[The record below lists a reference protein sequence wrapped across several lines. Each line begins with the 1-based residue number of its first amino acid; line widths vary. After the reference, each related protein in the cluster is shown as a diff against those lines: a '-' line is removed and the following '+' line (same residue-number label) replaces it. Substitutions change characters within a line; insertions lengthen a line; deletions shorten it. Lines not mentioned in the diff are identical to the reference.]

1 MNAMNKKRGLAGM
14 VAVLF
19 LGLAVLLLSACSDE
33 MEVQQSYPFKVE
45 NMPVPTRIIKGETV
59 EIRCELKREGH
70 FSDARYTIRYFQP
83 DGKGTLRMDD
93 GMVLLPNDR
102 YPLDR
107 EVFRLYYTSE
117 CEDQQTIDIYFEDN
131 SEPAQLYQ
139 LTFDFNNET
148 EDEDSVVTADSKELP
163 VTKPVLPMM
172 KLKAIWFAVLS
183 ATVFFPGMPSRAEN
197 PVKAS
202 PDRFS
207 LAVEC
212 VKRFEGWHGE
222 KKHWP
227 YVGWGHKVLPG
238 ERFTNSISKA
248 QGDSILREDLR
259 KLCRMFSYLGRDSLI
274 LSEISDNKIY
284 PNQNIIPT

>member
-1 MNAMNKKRGLAGM
+1 
-14 VAVLF
+14 
-19 LGLAVLLLSACSDE
+19 
-33 MEVQQSYPFKVE
+33 
-45 NMPVPTRIIKGETV
+45 
-59 EIRCELKREGH
+59 
-70 FSDARYTIRYFQP
+70 
-83 DGKGTLRMDD
+83 
-93 GMVLLPNDR
+93 
-102 YPLDR
+102 
-107 EVFRLYYTSE
+107 
-117 CEDQQTIDIYFEDN
+117 
-131 SEPAQLYQ
+131 
-139 LTFDFNNET
+139 
-148 EDEDSVVTADSKELP
+148 
-163 VTKPVLPMM
+163 MM

-259 KLCRMFSYLGRDSLI
+259 KLCRMFSYLGRDSLLAAV
-274 LSEISDNKIY
+274 LSYNVGPYRLKGYGKRPKSRLLKKLESGDRNIY
-284 PNQNIIPT
+284 KEYVSFRCYKGKVVPSIERRRKVEFMLLFEVNEKGRIFQLLSLSGSPLFLWLEKLACQFIGTASCTSTSSERRESRSSAMAPFCGIRAGKSVFPGL